1 VPHDR
6 LADLPYASAL
16 TPHQGDLA
24 ADEDYEGAYFD
35 KLDFDTP
42 RAPGSTFLECAFTQ
56 VTVQDGRLRR
66 TRFHDVW
73 LDGVRLTATELIE
86 SSWID
91 ATIIGSVA
99 AGVIAHGSLL
109 RQVSFRGCKL
119 HGVNFRGATLTDVT
133 FQDCTLREVDFGG
146 ATLRRCQF
154 PGSQL
159 QQTDFSQVTL
169 DEVDL
174 RGAELGIIMTPGA
187 LSGATITTAQLTALA
202 PLLAEHAGITVE

>member
-1 VPHDR
+1 MPHDR

-35 KLDFDTP
+35 KLDFDAP
-42 RAPGSTFLECAFTQ
+42 RAAGSTFLECAFTQ

-66 TRFHDVW
+66 ARFHDVW
-73 LDGVRLTATELIE
+73 LDRVRLTATELIE

-109 RQVSFRGCKL
+109 RQVTFRGCKL
-119 HGVNFRGATLTDVT
+119 HGVNFRGAALTDVT

-159 QQTDFSQVTL
+159 QQTDFSQATL
-169 DEVDL
+169 DDVDL